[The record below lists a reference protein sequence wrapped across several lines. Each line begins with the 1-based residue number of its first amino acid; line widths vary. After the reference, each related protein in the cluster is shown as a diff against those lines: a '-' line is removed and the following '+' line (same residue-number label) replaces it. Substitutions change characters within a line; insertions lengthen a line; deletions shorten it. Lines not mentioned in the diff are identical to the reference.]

1 MPAVKKVG
9 KQHTYRGKGVK
20 VMIDFT
26 HLDHDKGIDLDG
38 GDTCQDGEGGVG
50 DDGNQGGVGEEDQ
63 HEQNTGED

>member
-1 MPAVKKVG
+1 
-9 KQHTYRGKGVK
+9 
-20 VMIDFT
+20 MIDFT

-50 DDGNQGGVGEEDQ
+50 DDGNQGGVGEEDH